1 MFKSPTCTR
10 YDIDLAEYLAKLA
23 EISLTDLGNVMFSS
37 EASADKPVEEFMYS
51 DFKEFHIAGYKLG
64 IENYDFILLMI
75 TDVLKEGTYLLFLGD
90 EDTISQAYNVT
101 PTENEVFLPKV
112 MSRKKQIVPRLS
124 ELWG

>member
-1 MFKSPTCTR
+1 MARKK
-10 YDIDLAEYLAKLA
+10 KL
-23 EISLTDLGNVMFSS
+23 
-37 EASADKPVEEFMYS
+37 
-51 DFKEFHIAGYKLG
+51 
-64 IENYDFILLMI
+64 ENYDFILLMI